1 LRFLRS
7 SFKSIY
13 TRHAHLKKPKS
24 LLKNK
29 KNKKTKN
36 TKKKTEMRFQ
46 RSLALFYLLVAL
58 LTTTTSA
65 KPLVTDIMEA
75 AAEALELA
83 MKQLKPIEKETPIQK
98 GDAGE
103 TSGETT
109 AINVEASS
117 ETSEQHNVDISSV
130 TTPALSSTSQALSQ
144 SSSQATSQ
152 ALSQSTSQAT
162 SQATSQSTSTTAEPV

>member
-1 LRFLRS
+1 
-7 SFKSIY
+7 
-13 TRHAHLKKPKS
+13 
-24 LLKNK
+24 
-29 KNKKTKN
+29 
-36 TKKKTEMRFQ
+36 MRFQ
-46 RSLALFYLLVAL
+46 RSLAPFFLLVAL

-83 MKQLKPIEKETPIQK
+83 VKQLKSIEKETPIQE

-109 AINVEASS
+109 AINVEASG
-117 ETSEQHNVDISSV
+117 ETSEQQNLDISSV
-130 TTPALSSTSQALSQ
+130 TTPALSSISQAV
-144 SSSQATSQ
+144 
-152 ALSQSTSQAT
+152 SQSTSQSISEST